1 MQIIPAVDVLGPDA
15 VRLERGDYE
24 RVLFRRPLANFIER
38 VVVATSPNLLHLVD
52 LQGARDGA
60 FRTELL
66 SIAQSAAKDIPL
78 QVSGGIRSAHA
89 AKELLNAG
97 ASRVIMGTAAFATD
111 DALGELVQVLGS
123 SLVVALDVKDGLVA
137 TRGWLASSGL
147 SVAEALTR
155 CREAG
160 VTRIHA
166 TAVER
171 DGTMGGPDLA
181 LYEQLCGS
189 GIAVV
194 AAGGV
199 RGDDDIRAL
208 AEIGCEAAV
217 MGTALASELGVFE
230 D

>member
-1 MQIIPAVDVLGPDA
+1 MQIIPAVDVLGSDA

-24 RVLFRRPLANFIER
+24 RVLFRQPLAQYIER
-38 VVVATSPNLLHLVD
+38 VVAATSPQLLHLVD

-60 FRTELL
+60 FRSELL
-66 SIAQSAAKDIPL
+66 AIAHSASQGVPL
-78 QVSGGIRSAHA
+78 QVSGGIRSVSEAQNA
-89 AKELLNAG
+89 LSAG
-97 ASRVIMGTAAFATD
+97 ASRVIMGTAAFASD
-111 DALGELVQVLGS
+111 NALLELVSALGPA
-123 SLVVALDVKDGLVA
+123 LVVALDVKDGMIA

-147 SVAEALTR
+147 RVTEALAR
-155 CREAG
+155 CRDAG

-166 TAVER
+166 TAVDR

-199 RGDDDIRAL
+199 RSAEDIDAL
-208 AEIGCEAAV
+208 AAIGCEAAV
-217 MGTALASELGVFE
+217 MGTALAIELGVFE
-230 D
+230 N